1 MVRSARIRRI
11 GIAVLAALIVV
22 HLIGFYLYTV
32 HQRQVAY
39 LSMYLDA
46 REQWRSG
53 RLDEAALEYR
63 KFAEDYREVAAP
75 LITVR
80 SFPAPANAWF
90 ALGRIEA
97 EQGHVDAALEHFAR
111 AMQSDPTLGR
121 QETRELLL
129 EQHRSA
135 QLAALARAELARNP
149 KSLDAW
155 RDLAAAALDGDDPAA
170 AAKAYR
176 QALTAL
182 GPAPAAGALISP
194 EAADLMD
201 LMSVAW
207 LKAGDQGAASAA
219 CDELAAH
226 EAPQERQAR
235 LCAAYLAA
243 ARGDDDAARELI
255 KHYLPARLEQDRLSD
270 ALRERLGLPK

>member
-1 MVRSARIRRI
+1 MVRSARVRRI
-11 GIAVLAALIVV
+11 GIAVLAVLIVL

-32 HQRQVAY
+32 RQRQVAY

-53 RLDEAALEYR
+53 RLDQAALEYR
-63 KFAEDYREVAAP
+63 KFAEDYADVAAP
-75 LITVR
+75 VIMLG

-97 EQGHVDAALEHFAR
+97 EQGHVDAALEDFAR
-111 AMQSDPTLGR
+111 AMHTDPTLGR

-135 QLAALARAELARNP
+135 QLAALARAQLARDP

-155 RDLAAAALDGDDPAA
+155 RDLAAAALDAGDPAA
-170 AAKAYR
+170 AAKAY
-176 QALTAL
+176 QDALAAQ
-182 GPAPAAGALISP
+182 GPAPAAGALMSP
-194 EAADLMD
+194 ETADLMD
-201 LMSVAW
+201 LMSVAR
-207 LKAGDQGAASAA
+207 LEAGSVAAASDA
-219 CDELAAH
+219 CDQLGAH
-226 EAPQERQAR
+226 EAKAEREGR

-243 ARGDDDAARELI
+243 AGGDEAAAREHI
-255 KHYLPARLEQDRLSD
+255 KRYLPERLEQDRLSD
-270 ALRERLGLPK
+270 ALRARLGMAK

>member
-1 MVRSARIRRI
+1 MVRSARVRRI
-11 GIAVLAALIVV
+11 AMVVLIGLIVL
-22 HLIGFYLYTV
+22 HLIGFYLYSV

-53 RLDEAALEYR
+53 RLDDAALEYR
-63 KFAEDYREVAAP
+63 KFAEDYPEVAAP
-75 LITVR
+75 VVLLR
-80 SFPAPANAWF
+80 SFPAPAYAWF

-97 EQGHVDAALEHFAR
+97 EQGRIDPALADFAR
-111 AMQSDPTLGR
+111 AMQTDPTLGR

-129 EQHRSA
+129 EHHRSA
-135 QLAALARAELARNP
+135 QLAALARAELAQHP

-155 RDLAAAALDGDDPAA
+155 RDLGAAALDAGDPAA

-176 QALTAL
+176 EALAAQ
-182 GPAPAAGALISP
+182 GPIAAGAVISA

-201 LMSVAW
+201 LLSVAQ
-207 LKAGDQGAASAA
+207 LEAGDRSAASDT
-219 CDELAAH
+219 CDQLAAH
-226 EAPQERQAR
+226 EARSEREDR

-243 ARGDDDAARELI
+243 ARGERDEARELI
-255 KHYLPARLEQDRLSD
+255 KHYRPARLEQDRLSD
-270 ALRERLGLPK
+270 ALRAQLGLAQ